1 MSKKGNFFSK
11 IFDSLELFNSV
22 LDFDNN
28 PAFFDVEKGSTKAL
42 TGTFSIKRKQ
52 LKDSD
57 PEYDSLNIKNIKPNS
72 NDHYDLKNTG
82 KAPAKLKAVF
92 KFNGLLKD
100 LAGDNP
106 IQVKLNDKSSLSLF
120 GNFLGDFGPG
130 FFGNKREIKKK
141 NMTKYD
147 YFYNGKHDDIINTE
161 NDSKD
166 RQKLVE
172 LSVFPEF
179 DAEFS
184 SFMTKTET
192 FKGNFRISLDDNFM
206 VFTATKY
213 KIGKEERPL
222 FYFDSDATILEHNKD
237 GVQMARAEFEPN
249 FDILNPSFELLT

>member
-52 LKDSD
+52 FKDSD
-57 PEYDSLNIKNIKPNS
+57 PEYDSLNIKNIKPGS
-72 NDHYDLKNTG
+72 IDHIDMIEAG

-172 LSVFPEF
+172 LSVFPEI
-179 DAEFS
+179 DTEFS
-184 SFMTKTET
+184 SFMTKKTET

-213 KIGKEERPL
+213 KTGKEESPL
-222 FYFDSDATILEHNKD
+222 WYFVENGVQMAKD

-249 FDILNPSFELLT
+249 FDILNPSFELLA